1 MPVRKMVAWRGSD
14 SNKDGV
20 MTLAYADNVSSLRQR
35 VCKNVVDIR
44 TAIKEKRPPSC
55 LGFSLHPHNG
65 KLRGVYSVAKAWANL
80 SHQQTT
86 MLSRWKKP
94 FTPNWPTKI
103 SVG

>member
-65 KLRGVYSVAKAWANL
+65 KLRGGCTQSQRL
-80 SHQQTT
+80 GPTSHT
-86 MLSRWKKP
+86 SRP
-94 FTPNWPTKI
+94 LCYR
-103 SVG
+103 VGRSPSHPIGRRK